1 MKNYMGYLLLLSVA
15 SCMTLPEPPQG
26 QKQDPRL
33 SQSHLEMSLEDLGQV
48 GQYLNKAF
56 DKTENNCS
64 VPQNKMAGA
73 LQTYRS
79 LVDEKY
85 SEVQEDYLKRSLKEK
100 VAFWK
105 SDCAA
110 TCSCD
115 IYVGFSEYLQS
126 FNFFLSATEL
136 KAVGKL
142 LPLQESEKAQTLACM
157 RQAPWVC
164 ESRVLKEV
172 LKRSN

>member
-1 MKNYMGYLLLLSVA
+1 MKNYVGLLILLSVA
-15 SCMTLPEPPQG
+15 SCMSLPEPPQG
-26 QKQDPRL
+26 KQDPRL
-33 SQSHLEMSLEDLGQV
+33 SQSHMEMSFEDLSQV
-48 GQYLNKAF
+48 GHYFNKAF
-56 DKTENNCS
+56 DKTENTCS
-64 VPQNKMAGA
+64 IAQNKTATA
-73 LQTYRS
+73 LQIYRS

-100 VAFWK
+100 VAFWNPG
-105 SDCAA
+105 CAA

-115 IYVGFSEYLQS
+115 IYIGFSEYLQS

-136 KAVGKL
+136 KAVEKL
-142 LPLQESEKAQTLACM
+142 KLLQESEKAKILSCM
-157 RQAPWVC
+157 RQEPWVC

>member
-1 MKNYMGYLLLLSVA
+1 MKNFLAFILLLSVA
-15 SCMTLPEPPQG
+15 SCMTLPEPPKGHQ
-26 QKQDPRL
+26 QDPRL
-33 SQSHLEMSLEDLGQV
+33 SQSHLEMTFEDLSQV
-48 GQYLNKAF
+48 GHYLSKAF
-56 DKTENNCS
+56 DKTENSCS
-64 VPQNKMAGA
+64 IAQNKIATSR
-73 LQTYRS
+73 QIYRS

-100 VAFWK
+100 VAFWNP
-105 SDCAA
+105 SCAA

-136 KAVGKL
+136 KAVEKL
-142 LPLQESEKAQTLACM
+142 KILQESEKAQTLACM
-157 RQAPWVC
+157 QQAPWVC

>member
-1 MKNYMGYLLLLSVA
+1 MKNYFGLMMLLSVA
-15 SCMTLPEPPQG
+15 GCMTMSESPKD

-33 SQSHLEMSLEDLGQV
+33 SQSHVELSFEDLSQV
-48 GQYLNKAF
+48 GHYL
-56 DKTENNCS
+56 E
-64 VPQNKMAGA
+64 QNKMDAA
-73 LQTYRS
+73 LQLYRS

-105 SDCAA
+105 PECSA

-126 FNFFLSATEL
+126 FNFFLSATEV
-136 KAVGKL
+136 KAVEKLKL
-142 LPLQESEKAQTLACM
+142 LQETEKTQTRACLQ
-157 RQAPWVC
+157 QAPWVR

-172 LKRSN
+172 LKKAN

>member
-1 MKNYMGYLLLLSVA
+1 MKILLAFIFLVSIA
-15 SCMTLPEPPQG
+15 SCMTLPEPPPG
-26 QKQDPRL
+26 PKQDPRL
-33 SQSHLEMSLEDLGQV
+33 SQSHIEMSFEDLAQV
-48 GQYLNKAF
+48 GHYLSKAF
-56 DKTENNCS
+56 DKTDNKCS
-64 VPQNKMAGA
+64 VPETKIATAPQI
-73 LQTYRS
+73 YRS

-105 SDCAA
+105 PQCAA

-136 KAVGKL
+136 KAVEKL
-142 LPLQESEKAQTLACM
+142 KVLQESEKAQTLLCM
-157 RQAPWVC
+157 QQAPWVC